1 MTHRFVPVE
10 EREMLGIKDNF
21 LRMSIGLEDAD
32 DLINDI
38 DQALK
43 IAVFYC
49 FKIYLIFHMINNFYH
64 FRYLIFKVLINFI
77 SFQLKQPFFLLNQN
91 NQYYHLTRD

>member
-49 FKIYLIFHMINNFYH
+49 FKIYLIFHMINNFYL
-64 FRYLIFKVLINFI
+64 FRYLIFKVLIKFI
-77 SFQLKQPFFLLNQN
+77 SFQLKQLFFLLNQN